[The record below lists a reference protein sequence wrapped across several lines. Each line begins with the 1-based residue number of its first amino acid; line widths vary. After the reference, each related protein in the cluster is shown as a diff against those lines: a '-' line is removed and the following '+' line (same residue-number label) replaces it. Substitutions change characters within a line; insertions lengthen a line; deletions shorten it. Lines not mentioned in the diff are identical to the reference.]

1 MVQEN
6 KNVRNLLLQKTL
18 ELKNKRSETQKV
30 QTEKRYKDETVLPNL
45 KIKKPEI
52 SQYDQAPILG
62 ISSLS
67 KSVEKGTGFKNNN
80 VLSKESRLKLVSSF
94 FICRILN
101 L

>member
-6 KNVRNLLLQKTL
+6 KNVRNLSSSEDVRIKKQK
-18 ELKNKRSETQKV
+18 KRNSKV

-80 VLSKESRLKLVSSF
+80 VLSKESDS
-94 FICRILN
+94 N

>member
-6 KNVRNLLLQKTL
+6 KNVRNLSSSEDVRIKKQK
-18 ELKNKRSETQKV
+18 KRNSKV

-67 KSVEKGTGFKNNN
+67 KSVEKGSGFKNNN
-80 VLSKESRLKLVSSF
+80 ILSKESDS
-94 FICRILN
+94 N